1 MADGQD
7 GRHDVTNITGYPRV
21 TTAGWTGFS
30 RVYIHW
36 RGMNGVQ
43 AAAIGARVMRRLAK
57 IGLGVVA
64 LAIAGATGL
73 YLFKARQ
80 PANAVATAPVASE
93 SSGRFEGLEFSPAD
107 LAEAKPADLYRAVRL
122 SGSLQPFNQTIIRAE
137 VAAVVQEIGVRRGE
151 RVKKGQLLARLET
164 ADLAAKLREKQSNLD
179 SARSSLN
186 LAEINRTKAVT
197 LTQRGV
203 KSQTALDE
211 AENAWRTA
219 RANVAALEQQVAM
232 ARKALGDAGI
242 YAPIDGLVAERF
254 VNPGERVAIDAKLF
268 SIADL
273 AVMEMEALVP
283 ARDVPQLKIGQKVVL
298 RVDGFGDRLFEG
310 HIERINPTA
319 QSGSRS
325 IPVYILLR
333 NADLSL
339 RGGMFGS
346 GEAILAEAANV
357 VALPAE
363 ALRREGNESVVYVLS
378 DGRLQR
384 RSVTVAIDQTTD
396 GRIGIASGLSSGET
410 VISTPGLRLS
420 DGLGARVAGR

>member
-1 MADGQD
+1 
-7 GRHDVTNITGYPRV
+7 
-21 TTAGWTGFS
+21 
-30 RVYIHW
+30 
-36 RGMNGVQ
+36 
-43 AAAIGARVMRRLAK
+43 MRRLAK
-57 IGLGVVA
+57 IGLGVLA
-64 LAIAGATGL
+64 LAVIGGGGL

-80 PANAVATAPVASE
+80 PANAVATAPVSPIAAP
-93 SSGRFEGLEFSPAD
+93 RFEGLEFSPAD
-107 LAEAKPADLYRAVRL
+107 LAEARTADLRRAVRL
-122 SGSLQPFNQTIIRAE
+122 SGSLQPFNQTVIRAE
-137 VAAVVQEIGVRRGE
+137 VAAVVEEIRVRPGE
-151 RVKKGQLLARLET
+151 RVKKGQLLAKLDT

-179 SARSSLN
+179 SARSTLS
-186 LAEINRTKAVT
+186 LAEINRNKAVT

-232 ARKALGDAGI
+232 ARKALNDAAI

-254 VNPGERVAIDAKLF
+254 VNPGERVAVDARLF

-273 AVMEMEALVP
+273 DVMEMEALVP
-283 ARDVPQLKIGQKVVL
+283 ARDVPQLRIGQPVVL
-298 RVDGFGDRLFEG
+298 RVEGFGDRLFEG

-333 NADLSL
+333 NGDLSL

-346 GEAILAEAANV
+346 GEAILAEAANT
-357 VALPAE
+357 VAIPAE
-363 ALRREGNESVVYVLS
+363 ALRREGTETVVYVLQ

-384 RSVTVAIDQTTD
+384 RAVTVAIDQTTD
-396 GRIGIASGLSSGET
+396 GRVGIASGLAAGET
-410 VISTPGLRLS
+410 VISTPGLRLN
-420 DGLGARVAGR
+420 DGLAARVAGR

>member
-1 MADGQD
+1 
-7 GRHDVTNITGYPRV
+7 
-21 TTAGWTGFS
+21 
-30 RVYIHW
+30 
-36 RGMNGVQ
+36 
-43 AAAIGARVMRRLAK
+43 MRRLAK
-57 IGLGVVA
+57 IGLGVLA
-64 LAIAGATGL
+64 LAVIGGGGL

-80 PANAVATAPVASE
+80 PANAVATAPVSPIAAP
-93 SSGRFEGLEFSPAD
+93 RFEGLEFSPAD
-107 LAEAKPADLYRAVRL
+107 LAEARTADLRRAVRL
-122 SGSLQPFNQTIIRAE
+122 SGSLQPFNQTVIRAE
-137 VAAVVQEIGVRRGE
+137 VAAVVEEIRVRPGE
-151 RVKKGQLLARLET
+151 RVKKGQLLAKLDT

-179 SARSSLN
+179 SARSTLS
-186 LAEINRTKAVT
+186 LAEINRNKAVT

-232 ARKALGDAGI
+232 ARKALNDAAI

-254 VNPGERVAIDAKLF
+254 VNPGERVAVDARLF

-273 AVMEMEALVP
+273 DVMEMEALVP
-283 ARDVPQLKIGQKVVL
+283 ARDVPQLRIGQPVVL
-298 RVDGFGDRLFEG
+298 RVEGFGDRLFEG

-333 NADLSL
+333 NGDLSL

-346 GEAILAEAANV
+346 GEAILAEAANT
-357 VALPAE
+357 VAIPAE
-363 ALRREGNESVVYVLS
+363 ALRREDTETVVYVLQ

-384 RSVTVAIDQTTD
+384 RAVTVAIDQTTD
-396 GRIGIASGLSSGET
+396 GRVGIARGLAAGET
-410 VISTPGLRLS
+410 VISTPGLRLN
-420 DGLGARVAGR
+420 DGLAARVAGR

>member
-1 MADGQD
+1 MDG
-7 GRHDVTNITGYPRV
+7 VYTYLYTLAPPYCPRRAPV
-21 TTAGWTGFS
+21 E
-30 RVYIHW
+30 R
-36 RGMNGVQ
+36 
-43 AAAIGARVMRRLAK
+43 AIASGDLGKIMRRLAK
-57 IGLGVVA
+57 IGLGVLA
-64 LAIAGATGL
+64 LAVIGGGGL

-80 PANAVATAPVASE
+80 PANAVATAPVSPIAAP
-93 SSGRFEGLEFSPAD
+93 RFEGLEFSPAD
-107 LAEAKPADLYRAVRL
+107 LAEARTADLRRAVRL
-122 SGSLQPFNQTIIRAE
+122 SGSLQPFNQTVIRAE
-137 VAAVVQEIGVRRGE
+137 VVAVVEEIRVRPGE
-151 RVKKGQLLARLET
+151 RVKKGQLLAKLDT

-179 SARSSLN
+179 SARSTLS
-186 LAEINRTKAVT
+186 LAEINRNKAVT

-232 ARKALGDAGI
+232 ARKALNDAAI

-254 VNPGERVAIDAKLF
+254 VNPGERVAVDARLF

-273 AVMEMEALVP
+273 DVMEMEALVP
-283 ARDVPQLKIGQKVVL
+283 ARDVPQLRIGQPVVL
-298 RVDGFGDRLFEG
+298 RVEGFGDRLFEG

-333 NADLSL
+333 NGDLSL

-346 GEAILAEAANV
+346 GEAILAEAANT
-357 VALPAE
+357 VAIPAE
-363 ALRREGNESVVYVLS
+363 ALRREDTETVVYVLQ

-384 RSVTVAIDQTTD
+384 RAVTVAIDQTTD
-396 GRIGIASGLSSGET
+396 GRVGIASGLAAGET
-410 VISTPGLRLS
+410 VISTPGLRLN
-420 DGLGARVAGR
+420 DGLAARVAGR

>member
-1 MADGQD
+1 
-7 GRHDVTNITGYPRV
+7 
-21 TTAGWTGFS
+21 
-30 RVYIHW
+30 
-36 RGMNGVQ
+36 
-43 AAAIGARVMRRLAK
+43 MRRLAK
-57 IGLGVVA
+57 IGLGVLA
-64 LAIAGATGL
+64 LAVIGGGGL

-80 PANAVATAPVASE
+80 PANAVATAPVSPIAAP
-93 SSGRFEGLEFSPAD
+93 RFEGLEFSPAD
-107 LAEAKPADLYRAVRL
+107 LAEARTADLRRAVRL
-122 SGSLQPFNQTIIRAE
+122 SGSLQPFNQTVIRAE
-137 VAAVVQEIGVRRGE
+137 VAAVVEEIRVRPGE
-151 RVKKGQLLARLET
+151 RVKKGQLLAKLDT

-179 SARSSLN
+179 SARSTLS
-186 LAEINRTKAVT
+186 LAEINRNKAVT

-232 ARKALGDAGI
+232 ARKALNDAAI

-254 VNPGERVAIDAKLF
+254 VNPGERVAVDARLF

-273 AVMEMEALVP
+273 DVMEMEALVP
-283 ARDVPQLKIGQKVVL
+283 ARDVPQLRIGQPVVL
-298 RVDGFGDRLFEG
+298 RVEGFGDRLFEG

-333 NADLSL
+333 NGDLSL

-346 GEAILAEAANV
+346 GEAILAEAANT
-357 VALPAE
+357 VAIPAE
-363 ALRREGNESVVYVLS
+363 ALRREDTETVVYVLQ

-384 RSVTVAIDQTTD
+384 RAVTVAIDQTTD
-396 GRIGIASGLSSGET
+396 GRVGIASGLAAGET
-410 VISTPGLRLS
+410 VISTPGLRLN
-420 DGLGARVAGR
+420 DGLAARVAGR